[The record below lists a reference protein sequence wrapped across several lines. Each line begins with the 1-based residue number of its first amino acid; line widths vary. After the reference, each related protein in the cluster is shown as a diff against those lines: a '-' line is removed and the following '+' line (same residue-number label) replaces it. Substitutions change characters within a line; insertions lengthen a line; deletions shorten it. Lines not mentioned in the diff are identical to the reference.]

1 MKRMA
6 MTSTFSIR
14 LDSDIKKQSESL
26 YNALGLNLTTAIN
39 VFLRKSIQAGGFPF
53 DVRLDV
59 RDDETLQAIKE
70 ADVIQDEIK
79 NGCRVQCSSWQE
91 AKKSLRNEISV

>member
-1 MKRMA
+1 MS

-14 LDSDIKKQSESL
+14 MDSDIKKQSESL

-53 DVRLDV
+53 DVRFTCN
-59 RDDETLQAIKE
+59 DETLQAIKE
-70 ADVIQDEIK
+70 ADVIHDEIK
-79 NGCRVQCSSWQE
+79 NGYRVPFASWQE
-91 AKKSLRNEISV
+91 AKKSLAE